1 MKRTLLWTMA
11 AVLVCGTS
19 VFTSCSSDDDPV
31 TPTEKQLP
39 KVSKIYL
46 ANTVKAERNVA
57 GNWVTLY
64 DRANERSLLYGF
76 QRTGDRLESIE
87 TTNGTWVLTY
97 DNSQHVINAKLN
109 NARFNYA
116 YEYDAQGRLAQTVY
130 TVPFDGIVDIIHT
143 TTYTYSGNK
152 LVKTEC
158 TNVFTGETE
167 VSPTATVKEVTSY
180 EWQGDNVVSK
190 TVENDLLNGGHSTE
204 IISYEYTALLN
215 PFYNDILLQTGL
227 LSIGGVGDD
236 SSALSKNLVKTA
248 TVGTVVYYYEY
259 TTAGD
264 RVVSFV
270 RDYTAE
276 TSTVR
281 ATTHGVYEIEYA
293 E

>member
-1 MKRTLLWTMA
+1 MA
-11 AVLVCGTS
+11 AALVCGTS

-31 TPTEKQLP
+31 TPPEKQLP
-39 KVSKIYL
+39 KVSKIYFS
-46 ANTVKAERNVA
+46 NTVKAERNVA
-57 GNWVTLY
+57 GKWVTLY
-64 DRANERSLLYGF
+64 DRAKERALLYGF

-87 TTNGTWVLTY
+87 TADGIWVLTY
-97 DNSQHVINAKLN
+97 DNNQRVINAKISN
-109 NARFNYA
+109 SRFNYS
-116 YEYDAQGRLAQTVY
+116 YEYDAQGRLAQTVH
-130 TVPFDGIVDIIHT
+130 TVPFDGIIDIIHT
-143 TTYTYSGNK
+143 TTYTYSNNK

-158 TNVFTGETE
+158 TNAFTGEIE
-167 VSPTATVKEVTSY
+167 VSPTATTKEVTSY
-180 EWQGDNVVSK
+180 EWQGDNVLSK
-190 TVENDLLNGGHSTE
+190 TVESDLLNGGHSTE
-204 IISYEYTALLN
+204 VISYEYTTLLN

-227 LSIGGVGDD
+227 FSIAGIGDD

-276 TSTVR
+276 NDAIRV
-281 ATTHGVYEIEYA
+281 TTHGVYELEYV